1 MAKTSVQDC
10 YEYGYK
16 NLSQGLDLPIVTL
29 HSFRHAN
36 ITLQLMAGVDMKT
49 VSARAGHGKAST
61 TTDIYSHF
69 LHTSDVKAGNILDK
83 IFE

>member
-1 MAKTSVQDC
+1 
-10 YEYGYK
+10 
-16 NLSQGLDLPIVTL
+16 
-29 HSFRHAN
+29 
-36 ITLQLMAGVDMKT
+36 MAGKT
-49 VSARAGHGKAST
+49 IQIFLPDGNPKGVKKASI